1 MGSNINI
8 AVVQRHLHSVGHQM
22 ASESV
27 ADLLRQLGFSVN
39 VEEENKE
46 AVTNIK
52 TSLIQRF
59 LQKEE
64 PLLPSR
70 RVLSATTSTTATN
83 RDRSNLSGSAS
94 IASLAAK
101 LDALEAQLNKIN
113 SLQSNLH
120 QKLDIDQERVPKVP
134 QLQKMNAAPTCT
146 EAQQLRDWAAE
157 KWPNIGKLRTQRAST
172 SSVKSWDSNSMSNRN
187 QSNDDEQ
194 QQQQQPRGLQDGGGS
209 DNTRVLKKR
218 DPVARYQ

>member
-1 MGSNINI
+1 MRRSMSFSFQQSIISNANALDAGYSLWEGMFLFHFTLITSHTKGLRFLDHELATFCLAVEAPRSGGWLGAVPLFDTALHKSSGYSIAHSSHTMGSNINI

-70 RVLSATTSTTATN
+70 RVLSATTSTTAT
-83 RDRSNLSGSAS
+83 S
-94 IASLAAK
+94 I
-101 LDALEAQLNKIN
+101 KI
-113 SLQSNLH
+113 
-120 QKLDIDQERVPKVP
+120 
-134 QLQKMNAAPTCT
+134 
-146 EAQQLRDWAAE
+146 
-157 KWPNIGKLRTQRAST
+157 
-172 SSVKSWDSNSMSNRN
+172 
-187 QSNDDEQ
+187 
-194 QQQQQPRGLQDGGGS
+194 
-209 DNTRVLKKR
+209 KR
-218 DPVARYQ
+218 F